1 MKTRIFSLFVPVI
14 LLTSCMTAANQAPK
28 AEHIVQQLN
37 QAIQQQQ
44 WAEAEALFSP
54 DFFKQT
60 PKAYWEKEIKQLLQE
75 KGAIQTINMV
85 SHQKDPRFGGD
96 FYIYVLSIIHKH
108 GSSHETVTII
118 QPIDSS
124 KPMVVS
130 GFQIK

>member
-1 MKTRIFSLFVPVI
+1 MKPRIFSLLAPFV
-14 LLTSCMTAANQAPK
+14 LLTGCITAANQGPK
-28 AEHIVQQLN
+28 ADHIVQQLN

-44 WAEAEALFSP
+44 WAQAEAVFSD

-60 PKAYWEKEIKQLLQE
+60 PKAYWEQEMKKLLKE
-75 KGAIQTINMV
+75 KGAIKTVNVV

-96 FYIYVLSIIHKH
+96 FYIYVLSIIHEH
-108 GSSHETVTII
+108 GTSHETVTII
-118 QPIDSS
+118 QSIDSD

>member
-1 MKTRIFSLFVPVI
+1 MKTRIFTLLAPLV
-14 LLTSCMTAANQAPK
+14 LLTGCMTAANQAPK
-28 AEHIVQQLN
+28 ADHIVQQLN

-44 WAEAEALFSP
+44 WTKAEALFSP

-60 PKAYWEKEIKQLLQE
+60 PKGYWEQSMKQILKE
-75 KGAIQTINMV
+75 KGAIQTVNMV

-96 FYIYVLSIIHKH
+96 FYIYVLSVIHEH
-108 GSSHETVTII
+108 GTSHETVTII
-118 QPIDSS
+118 QPIDGD